1 MNGLLIFSGALLA
14 GIVLVFISH
23 LIKQSLRKSEYKD
36 WVVGDKIIVKTN
48 SIEREYLKKA
58 GLSMGTL
65 VGWNE
70 NNIYLKIGEST
81 VKSNWD
87 CFDSNKSALWRRNYD
102 ECKKS
107 MGVEPGFV
115 PELGESKPV
124 SDKMIHGKPIEML
137 NEVECEVF
145 LKKAIE
151 EEDYD
156 TAELIKKRM
165 EKFR

>member
-14 GIVLVFISH
+14 GIVIGFIIF
-23 LIKQSLRKSEYKD
+23 LIKHSSRKSEYKD
-36 WVVGDKIIVKTN
+36 WVVGDKIIVKSN
-48 SIEREYLKKA
+48 SIEREYLQKA
-58 GLSMGTL
+58 GLSMGIL

-70 NNIYLKIGEST
+70 NNIYLKIGDST

-87 CFDSNKSALWRRNYD
+87 CFNSNKSALWRRNYD

-115 PELGESKPV
+115 PELGESKPI